1 MRSAD
6 FTQNI
11 ISVVID
17 EAHCVSSWGESF
29 RKLFGEL
36 GKLRSF
42 IPMSVPFLATS
53 ATLPPAILLDV
64 QLKLLFSMQDTFM
77 INLGNDRSNITPIV
91 CRMHG
96 AAKDLGALDF
106 LLDEALAGNEI
117 PLSVVFFNTRVL
129 TQKGCI
135 HIKEHLPENLRHQV
149 GFIHAGRS
157 ARAKRK
163 VMQDFR
169 AGIIRILC
177 ASEAAAMVCITIYDL
192 LC

>member
-1 MRSAD
+1 MTD
-6 FTQNI
+6 Q
-11 ISVVID
+11 ISHQLYAECMVLLRIL
-17 EAHCVSSWGESF
+17 ALWTFSW
-29 RKLFGEL
+29 
-36 GKLRSF
+36 
-42 IPMSVPFLATS
+42 
-53 ATLPPAILLDV
+53 
-64 QLKLLFSMQDTFM
+64 
-77 INLGNDRSNITPIV
+77 
-91 CRMHG
+91 
-96 AAKDLGALDF
+96 
-106 LLDEALAGNEI
+106 
-117 PLSVVFFNTRVL
+117 VFFNTGVL

-149 GFIHAGRS
+149 VFIHAGRS